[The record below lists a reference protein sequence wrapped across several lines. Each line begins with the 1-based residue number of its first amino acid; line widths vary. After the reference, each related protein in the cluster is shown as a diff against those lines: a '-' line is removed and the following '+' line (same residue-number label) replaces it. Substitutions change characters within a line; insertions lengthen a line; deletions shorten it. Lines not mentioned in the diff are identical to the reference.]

1 MSTLLASVIFFGAC
15 TVVVGI
21 HNVVTNLHNLP
32 RRRRIRATAAK
43 PIANTPG
50 GGIVALA
57 GRVASDEE
65 GVVIAPLSQRKVVW
79 YRATIQNW
87 ETGGKPDSL
96 AHASEIDGRPFLI
109 SDDSGEV
116 ARVVPAGAHV
126 VVEIKE
132 IGRNGTFHDV
142 PPHIEAFAKK
152 HGQSLLVSDSTTEK
166 RDLTFYEET
175 IAPGDFVYALG
186 PSRRGADA
194 ANTNVYRGS
203 ANRPLELFHTAEGD
217 QELLLS
223 NKTAERLWDELDD
236 DYMGGLKL
244 IGLGL
249 FIIIVA
255 VVYRVLTPSA
265 PI

>member
-57 GRVASDEE
+57 GRVVSEEE
-65 GVVIAPLSQRKVVW
+65 GVVVAPLSQRKVVW
-79 YRATIQNW
+79 YRATIQNTD
-87 ETGGKPDSL
+87 TGGQPDSL
-96 AHASEIDGRPFLI
+96 THAAEIDGRPFLI

-116 ARVVPAGAHV
+116 AHVVPTGAHV

-152 HGQSLLVSDSTTEK
+152 HGQSLFVSNSTTEK
-166 RDLTFYEET
+166 RDLAFYEET
-175 IAPGDFVYALG
+175 IAPGNFVYALG

-223 NKTAERLWDELDD
+223 NKTAERLWNELDD
-236 DYMGGLKL
+236 DYVGGLKL

-249 FIIIVA
+249 FIIA
-255 VVYRVLTPSA
+255 VVLAYMTLSA
-265 PI
+265 SGPG